1 MGCPGFALLFG
12 HPLLCYG
19 IAGSK
24 QLGVGG
30 ISTRQGGSSSV
41 VSPQEACPIFTKQC
55 HLFLGLL
62 GTPGKIKSGRA
73 SGALCG
79 HAGGRCQISMQNKT
93 CLFSTSCMF
102 SLAFNS
108 TPKFN
113 VVFVFMPLTTLFL
126 GTSCQTISP
135 RFPFPLLACRDES
148 MQGAADGTVQHMLL
162 RAHSELSLRV
172 QCTLALPGSV
182 DRGLWLHFLIYL
194 ESPAI

>member
-12 HPLLCYG
+12 HPPRCYRTS
-19 IAGSK
+19 GSK
-24 QLGVGG
+24 QPGVGG

-41 VSPQEACPIFTKQC
+41 VSPQGGCPTFTRQC
-55 HLFLGLL
+55 HPLIGPLGL
-62 GTPGKIKSGRA
+62 PGKIKLGRA

-93 CLFSTSCMF
+93 CLFSTSCVF
-102 SLAFNS
+102 SLAFNP

-113 VVFVFMPLTTLFL
+113 VAFVFMPLTTLSL

-135 RFPFPLLACRDES
+135 RFPFPLLACSDES
-148 MQGAADGTVQHMLL
+148 MQGAADGTVQNMLL
-162 RAHSELSLRV
+162 SADSELSLRV

-182 DRGLWLHFLIYL
+182 DRVVWMHFLIYL